1 MTHPSDRHLNT
12 SRLLAP
18 ALAALLAGALL
29 VFVCLGTSEA
39 QAWTGTPEVTAKK
52 RPKKADA
59 PKPAV
64 DKRLIPYGKKR
75 KHEMAAYSK
84 RHYGKKEWRLKKPKV
99 IVEHY
104 AVTATLAGIFNT
116 FRTDQPDV
124 EFGELPNVCA
134 HFAVND
140 KGRIQQYV
148 PLSIRCRHTVGLND
162 RSIGIEHTGFSDGQ
176 VLSDKDQM
184 HSSLKLTKWLR
195 CKYDISIG
203 NVIGHNESLSSPFHH
218 EKVKSMRH
226 QTHGDFR
233 HASMKKYRK
242 QLRNLGQC

>member
-1 MTHPSDRHLNT
+1 M
-12 SRLLAP
+12 
-18 ALAALLAGALL
+18 AGHS
-29 VFVCLGTSEA
+29 GSHEEEA
-39 QAWTGTPEVTAKK
+39 TEEVGRT
-52 RPKKADA
+52 
-59 PKPAV
+59 KPAV

-84 RHYGKKEWRLKKPKV
+84 RHYGRKEWRLKNPKV

-104 AVTATLAGIFNT
+104 AVTATLAGIVNT

-124 EFGELPNVCA
+124 EFGELPNVCS

-195 CKYDISIG
+195 WQVRHLDRERHRPQRKPLFSVSPRKGEEHAPPDPRRFQARI
-203 NVIGHNESLSSPFHH
+203 NE
-218 EKVKSMRH
+218 EV
-226 QTHGDFR
+226 QE
-233 HASMKKYRK
+233 AAA
-242 QLRNLGQC
+242 